1 MFHLTILILLS
12 CLRSVAQAL
21 LLHIHELYASARNQ
35 CCVCLQLAP
44 WIAWSLRRRY
54 FKKEKET
61 LSCRP
66 PSPQLMLSPHLVYFQ
81 LPEKYAA
88 WAALSF
94 HNEPFSS
101 KTPPCSLW
109 ETWVLVTPHTP
120 DGLDS
125 GLRITS
131 DLCFT
136 SSHYRYYRNFL
147 KIWNKSREQLE
158 WTLLSHYQ
166 LQIVPNSRPVFIYC
180 PLTLVISRQIT
191 HFISFQP
198 WVL

>member
-1 MFHLTILILLS
+1 MTEKPSLCFSELKFSSSRLNIAGICIFLNHSSSAKMFHLTILILLS

-35 CCVCLQLAP
+35 RCVCLQLAP
-44 WIAWSLRRRY
+44 WIRWSLRRRY
-54 FKKEKET
+54 LKKEKET
-61 LSCRP
+61 FSCRP

-81 LPEKYAA
+81 LSEKYAA

-94 HNEPFSS
+94 HNEQFSS
-101 KTPPCSLW
+101 KTPPCSLS

-120 DGLDS
+120 SGLDS

-136 SSHYRYYRNFL
+136 SSHYRYYETFWKFETKVERN
-147 KIWNKSREQLE
+147 
-158 WTLLSHYQ
+158 
-166 LQIVPNSRPVFIYC
+166 
-180 PLTLVISRQIT
+180 
-191 HFISFQP
+191 
-198 WVL
+198 